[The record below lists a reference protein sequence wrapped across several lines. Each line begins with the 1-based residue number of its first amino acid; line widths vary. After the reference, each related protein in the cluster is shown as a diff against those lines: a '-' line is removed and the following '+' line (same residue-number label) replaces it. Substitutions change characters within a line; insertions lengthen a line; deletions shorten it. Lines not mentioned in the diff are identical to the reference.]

1 MPGCAFSAAGAVS
14 SASGLS
20 GPGVTEDPSLPP
32 LGPAPLRIGSIGR
45 YNASVTQSSAHARS
59 DIRTYKGIGVSP
71 GIAMGK
77 AVIIER
83 REAAVYRVPIREDE
97 VEAEVARLD
106 EALEKTRVQL
116 HDLATRVSRS
126 MGDEYASIFQ
136 AHAMMV
142 SDPSFADKV
151 QQKIESEQV
160 NAEWALAEVQ
170 EELQARFE
178 SFDDVYLRERVA
190 DVKDVAERVQM
201 NLQGAAHHDLSEI
214 KHDVVILADD
224 LTPSDTIHF
233 NRRPIVAFASEAG
246 GRTSHTSIIAKSLFM
261 PAIIG
266 VPRLTK
272 IIDNDEFVIV
282 DGYEGV
288 LLVNPTQ
295 AMIAEYQARVIRHEE
310 AERRLLGNRDLAAV
324 TKDERRI
331 TLQANIELVEEL
343 KDAVKFG
350 AEGIGLYRSEFLYI
364 SKSPLLPTEEEHFQ
378 LYRSLAAAMEPRTC
392 IIRTFDLGGRKLA
405 REIMGSKEN
414 NPVLGLRGLRLCMK
428 HRDMFHTQLRAL
440 LRASAYGDI
449 RIMFP
454 LVTGVQEL
462 RQVKTLI
469 REIKA
474 ELDAEG
480 LPYNRELKI
489 GIMVEVPS
497 AALIADILAEESDF
511 FAIGTNDLIQYSL
524 AIDRSNENVSYLYE
538 PLHPALLRLIKGI
551 IDAGKHA
558 GIPVSMCGEMA
569 ADPIY
574 AIILIGLGLENFSM
588 NPSSIPVI
596 KNVVRSVRYRDCK
609 RIADTALEKRTAQE
623 IEEFI
628 IESVAMRF
636 PEAVSKA
643 L

>member
-1 MPGCAFSAAGAVS
+1 MAAG
-14 SASGLS
+14 
-20 GPGVTEDPSLPP
+20 TMPSMLPH
-32 LGPAPLRIGSIGR
+32 
-45 YNASVTQSSAHARS
+45 HARS

-71 GIAMGK
+71 GIAIGR
-77 AVIIER
+77 AVIVER
-83 REAAVYRVPIREDE
+83 REAAVYRVPIRDEE
-97 VEAEVARLD
+97 VEPEVNRFR
-106 EALEKTRVQL
+106 EALEKTQVQL
-116 HDLATRVSRS
+116 RELAQRVSRS
-126 MGDEYASIFQ
+126 MGDEYASIFE

-142 SDPSFADKV
+142 SDTSFADKV
-151 QQKIESEQV
+151 EQKIEEEQV

-178 SFDDVYLRERVA
+178 SFDDSYLRERVA
-190 DVKDVAERVQM
+190 DVKDVADRVQT
-201 NLQGAAHHDLSEI
+201 NLQGIAHHDLSEI
-214 KHDVVILADD
+214 THDVVILADD

-233 NRRPIVAFASEAG
+233 NRRPIVGFATEAG

-261 PAIIG
+261 PAVIG
-266 VPRLTK
+266 VPRLTN
-272 IIDNDEFVIV
+272 IIDNDELVIV
-282 DGYEGV
+282 DGYEGT

-295 AMIAEYQARVIRHEE
+295 AMVAEYQARVIRHHE
-310 AERRLLGNRDLAAV
+310 AELRLLGNRDLVSV

-350 AEGIGLYRSEFLYI
+350 AEGIGLYRSEFLYM

-378 LYRSLAAAMEPRTC
+378 LYRALAESLAPQAC
-392 IIRTFDLGGRKLA
+392 IIRTFDLGGKKLA
-405 REIMGSKEN
+405 REVIGSKED

-440 LRASAYGDI
+440 LRASAFGNI

-454 LVTGVQEL
+454 LVSGVQEL
-462 RQVKTLI
+462 RQVKTLL
-469 REIKA
+469 REIKN

-480 LPYNRELKI
+480 QPYNRELKV
-489 GIMVEVPS
+489 GIMIEVPS
-497 AALIADILAEESDF
+497 AAVIADILAEEADF

-538 PLHPALLRLIKGI
+538 PLHPALLRLVKGV
-551 IDAGKHA
+551 IDAGKRA

-569 ADPIY
+569 SDPIY
-574 AIILIGLGLENFSM
+574 AIVLIGLGLEIFSM

-596 KNVVRSVRYRDCK
+596 KNVVRSVRYKDCR
-609 RIADTALEKRTAQE
+609 RIAETALEKRTAQE

-636 PEAVSKA
+636 PEGLVNKGP
-643 L
+643 